1 MLCRPSSG
9 SHAESVLPP
18 LSGIGLS
25 RRPWSLPCR
34 GLSACAVSLPTNLK
48 YTCLPVLREDIAAPP
63 PFAAGFSGSGQ
74 FFAVFF
80 GFRAV
85 SLQCLPVFA
94 GFPAVLAGLTR
105 CFFGFLCVFIGFF
118 AQKAKS
124 SAANTPLPRSF
135 FPEYISFSWILIQKI
150 PRRAAGDRFFILI
163 LQLPVFCARV
173 PGYAPRP
180 AFASC

>member
-1 MLCRPSSG
+1 MGGPARCQHPPGLQTRSPPADFRTPRSSACATVLIAG
-9 SHAESVLPP
+9 IGFRALALPP
-18 LSGIGLS
+18 FFGQPCRISSASFVGDRPL

-85 SLQCLPVFA
+85 SLRRLPVFA
-94 GFPAVLAGLTR
+94 GFHAVLAGLTR
-105 CFFGFLCVFIGFF
+105 CFFGFLCVFIGFCPKK
-118 AQKAKS
+118 QKA
-124 SAANTPLPRSF
+124 PRQTHLCRGA
-135 FPEYISFSWILIQKI
+135 FS
-150 PRRAAGDRFFILI
+150 
-163 LQLPVFCARV
+163 
-173 PGYAPRP
+173 
-180 AFASC
+180 